1 MKKINMNIYMNM
13 TMDVDM
19 NMDINMD
26 TDRDTVTDGSG
37 HGHLNI
43 LVLDIGKKFNPI
55 LTYCNVCL
63 CPLKSDIGASSI
75 LIGLKSSFHIVI
87 F

>member
-43 LVLDIGKKFNPI
+43 LVLDVGKKFNPI
-55 LTYCNVCL
+55 LTLCL
-63 CPLKSDIGASSI
+63 SLPSYVSPISELPVS
-75 LIGLKSSFHIVI
+75 
-87 F
+87 